1 MSLGIHRHSQKK
13 TKIQVFALL
22 RQPVSG
28 LRLKYR
34 WSSGGPSTTSPNT
47 ATPVTLSVGGC
58 IDSHSKY
65 EKKTKIQG
73 MTIAA
78 ISAIPKP
85 LSLSSAAVAACG
97 THAAAPAARTGAT
110 TAVDC
115 RCPVSGAR
123 GAMKAQPTF
132 TMAMAANAPAMI
144 PLTPARLL
152 RMLAKT
158 SGSPEQAQVSN
169 AG

>member
-1 MSLGIHRHSQKK
+1 M
-13 TKIQVFALL
+13 V
-22 RQPVSG
+22 RQMTSDTSNAVSG

-34 WSSGGPSTTSPNT
+34 WSSGGPSTTSPST

-85 LSLSSAAVAACG
+85 LSLSSAAVAAFG
-97 THAAAPAARTGAT
+97 SHAAAPAVRTGAT
-110 TAVDC
+110 TTADRWSPDCGAV
-115 RCPVSGAR
+115 GA
-123 GAMKAQPTF
+123 
-132 TMAMAANAPAMI
+132 
-144 PLTPARLL
+144 
-152 RMLAKT
+152 
-158 SGSPEQAQVSN
+158 
-169 AG
+169 